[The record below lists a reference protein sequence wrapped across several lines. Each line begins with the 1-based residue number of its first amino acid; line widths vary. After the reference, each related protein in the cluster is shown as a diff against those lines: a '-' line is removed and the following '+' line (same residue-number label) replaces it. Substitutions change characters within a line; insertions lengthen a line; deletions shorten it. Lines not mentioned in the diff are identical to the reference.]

1 MLCEVI
7 VFCSY
12 AFAFLVVTEHQRQ
25 CRCNLHDPDGKGQEA
40 YQTSG
45 AAAEPT
51 RRQTISHDKP
61 VQPGQPVLQPLV
73 TPARAVPSMQQS
85 TGASNIEPV
94 VRNVSSSAAP
104 SIQPLSSSAAP
115 SMQPPTAEP
124 ITHGPLAPAAP
135 DNVLPSAP
143 RQPQALLR
151 ARSAVE
157 LGPRGAEA
165 RGQSWRAR
173 HGQKS
178 LFMQAVQASA
188 NNDWSSQ
195 SYTSAA
201 GDCPQQNEFVQMAW
215 RSNQALNTSSSRLT
229 MEGNT
234 YTMLYRTSSKL
245 YEMERQADCLHASAA
260 MDDHEQMKDIQ
271 NSIASCEGTPTS
283 LPHRL

>member
-7 VFCSY
+7 VLCSY

-124 ITHGPLAPAAP
+124 NTHGLLAPAAP

-143 RQPQALLR
+143 RQPQALSR

-201 GDCPQQNEFVQMAW
+201 GNCPQQNEFVQMAW